1 MDKRKLE
8 FLLSHPSELLLR
20 FTFYISKYLKDET
33 YVKLQYFI
41 KYGKTLNLDT
51 PKTYREKLQWLKLY
65 YHNPDMPIM
74 VDKCAV
80 KKYVSDRIGA
90 EHIIPE
96 LGVYERF
103 DDIDFSLLPNKF
115 ILKCTHDSGS
125 YVIVHDKLRFL
136 SSSEFKKAK
145 HRIEKG
151 LGRNYFFIHREWPYK
166 LLKPQILVEELLE
179 DKENDYLTDYK
190 FYCFNGEPQIMYV
203 SHDIAKQAHTDF
215 FDMNYNHLP
224 LRMKDPNSEN
234 PPQKPLEF
242 EEMKNLARV
251 LSKGLPHVRVDFYI
265 VNHRIYFGELTFFH
279 NGGLF
284 PLYPNDWD
292 YKLGE
297 MLHIPKINNEEL

>member
-179 DKENDYLTDYK
+179 DEENDYLTDYK
-190 FYCFNGEPQIMYV
+190 
-203 SHDIAKQAHTDF
+203 
-215 FDMNYNHLP
+215 
-224 LRMKDPNSEN
+224 
-234 PPQKPLEF
+234 
-242 EEMKNLARV
+242 
-251 LSKGLPHVRVDFYI
+251 
-265 VNHRIYFGELTFFH
+265 
-279 NGGLF
+279 
-284 PLYPNDWD
+284 
-292 YKLGE
+292 
-297 MLHIPKINNEEL
+297 